1 MRLLCIQWMQGFQ
14 NQKKVS
20 VQTIKIMDKIKGEN
34 NKNLIIGVMIIAVI
48 VISINIVAGF
58 ILTA

>member
-1 MRLLCIQWMQGFQ
+1 MRLLCIERCRVFNKQ
-14 NQKKVS
+14 NVS
-20 VQTIKIMDKIKGEN
+20 VQIINIMEKIKGVN

-58 ILTA
+58 F